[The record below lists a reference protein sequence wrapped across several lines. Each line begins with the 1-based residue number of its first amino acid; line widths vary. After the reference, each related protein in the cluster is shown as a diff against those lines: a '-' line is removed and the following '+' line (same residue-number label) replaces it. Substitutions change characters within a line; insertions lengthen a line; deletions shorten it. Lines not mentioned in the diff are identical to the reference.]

1 LSSGLLSDIYNQHAW
16 NLKAFLC
23 FISQSSFFQTNKHI
37 KMLSCLKSFWKSIS
51 TGWVVE
57 YPSSRNG
64 PADLFDRKDRRPW
77 GIKLDPEHE
86 NELERCSWPG
96 PGKI

>member
-1 LSSGLLSDIYNQHAW
+1 MELESFSLLHLSIIFLSFKYV
-16 NLKAFLC
+16 
-23 FISQSSFFQTNKHI
+23 

-64 PADLFDRKDRRPW
+64 PVDFFDRKDRRPW
-77 GIKLDPEHE
+77 GLKPDPEDE

-96 PGKI
+96 PGRI